1 MDKNGRNGVKKMKLV
16 DELFELYRD
25 KLTGDEEDID
35 MLAFAFLEEMNR
47 EDLLHIIKE
56 LDTQELYDLIGV
68 YLIESL
74 KGKFAQE
81 EYGQQRTPLFQS
93 RNIH

>member
-1 MDKNGRNGVKKMKLV
+1 VKEMKLV
-16 DELFELYRD
+16 DELFDLYRN

-35 MLAFAFLEEMNR
+35 MLTFAFLEEMSR
-47 EDLLHIIKE
+47 EDLLGIIRDMDE
-56 LDTQELYDLIGV
+56 QELYDLVGL

-74 KGKFAQE
+74 KVKFAQE
-81 EYGQQRTPLFQS
+81 EYGQRRNNNTFHP

>member
-1 MDKNGRNGVKKMKLV
+1 MKLI
-16 DELFELYRD
+16 DELYEMYRH

-35 MLAFAFLEEMNR
+35 MLAFAFLEEMSR
-47 EDLLHIIKE
+47 EDLLHIIK
-56 LDTQELYDLIGV
+56 DMDKQELYDLMGI

-81 EYGQQRTPLFQS
+81 EYGQHRAPFFQS

>member
-1 MDKNGRNGVKKMKLV
+1 MKLV
-16 DELFELYRD
+16 DELYDLYRN

-35 MLAFAFLEEMNR
+35 MLTFAFLEEMTR
-47 EDLLHIIKE
+47 EDLLNMIHE
-56 LDTQELYDLIGV
+56 LDEQELNDLVGL
-68 YLIESL
+68 YLLESL

-81 EYGQQRTPLFQS
+81 EYGQRRATSFHH

>member
-1 MDKNGRNGVKKMKLV
+1 MKLV
-16 DELFELYRD
+16 DELFDLYRN

-35 MLAFAFLEEMNR
+35 MLTFAFLEEMSR
-47 EDLLHIIKE
+47 EDLLGIIHDME
-56 LDTQELYDLIGV
+56 EQELYDLVGT

-81 EYGQQRTPLFQS
+81 EYGQRRATNFHP